1 MTACLGSLLLYMHL
15 LLLTAA
21 ALQLLTA
28 AALQLLPN
36 HGNDILR

>member
-21 ALQLLTA
+21 ALQLL
-28 AALQLLPN
+28 PN